1 MKTLC
6 YRGVPVLG
14 FTAYSGVGKT
24 TTLKKLMP
32 VLRARNLN
40 VAVVKHTH
48 HKFDVD
54 HPGKDS
60 YELRES
66 GANQIVV
73 GSHARRALIMETPQE
88 EAALLESFLS
98 HLQTQLIDII
108 LVEGFRD
115 TSFPKVEINR
125 DVDTS
130 LIASTDPD
138 IIAVITDR
146 EDLVHAVPV
155 KLELN
160 DSKRQA
166 DFVVEYIRVARQNL
180 QN

>member
-24 TTLKKLMP
+24 TTLKKVIP
-32 VLRARNLN
+32 ILRSRSIK
-40 VAVVKHTH
+40 VGVVKHTH

-66 GANQIVV
+66 GAEQIVV
-73 GSHARRALIMETPQE
+73 GSHARRALIMETPHQDDVQL
-88 EAALLESFLS
+88 ASFLS
-98 HLQTQLIDII
+98 HLETQSLDII

-115 TSFPKVEINR
+115 ISFPKVEINR
-125 DVDTS
+125 DVDAE
-130 LIASTDPD
+130 LIATNDPD
-138 IIAVITDR
+138 IIALITDR
-146 EDLVHAVPV
+146 EDLTHGVPV
-155 KLELN
+155 ALKLD
-160 DSKRQA
+160 DSDRHA
-166 DFVVEYIRVARQNL
+166 DFIVEYIRLAVEHL
-180 QN
+180 QS